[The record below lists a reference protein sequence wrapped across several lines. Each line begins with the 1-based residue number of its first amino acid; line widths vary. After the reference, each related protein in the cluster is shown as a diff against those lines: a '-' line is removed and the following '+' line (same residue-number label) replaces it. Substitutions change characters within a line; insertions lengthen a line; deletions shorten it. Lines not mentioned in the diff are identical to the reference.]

1 MNTKVD
7 FQKQEKEKFRQT
19 NMARLAVK
27 QQHVDSTNA
36 RICMADQDLLS
47 RDTGLIIKKA
57 QVRDTYEKVNKLGV
71 IY

>member
-1 MNTKVD
+1 
-7 FQKQEKEKFRQT
+7 
-19 NMARLAVK
+19 MARLAVK